1 MEHILQI
8 ISINPTFL
16 FVLAVLIML
25 SFVTWLVSGPICNLK
40 PYEEHKPSVEIKDIT
55 YKDAGKYFR
64 ILEEGALEFC
74 IIQIGEKPL
83 ADGSDHII
91 DESYWVHRI
100 EQLKDF
106 HKNDVFTV
114 RVREHHTKIILHR
127 GIHPYKRGIHPYNHH
142 ELKQKSILN

>member
-1 MEHILQI
+1 MEHILLLQI

-16 FVLAVLIML
+16 SVLAALIMVA
-25 SFVTWLVSGPICNLK
+25 FVTWLVFGPICNLK

-64 ILEEGALEFC
+64 ILEEGVLEFC

-83 ADGSDHII
+83 ADGSDHIV

-114 RVREHHTKIILHR
+114 REREHHKKIFLLR
-127 GIHPYKRGIHPYNHH
+127 GICPYKYHVHTNG
-142 ELKQKSILN
+142 LKQRSIKN